1 MYSRLISR
9 ILLPLALIA
18 TVFAVSA
25 CDNVGVE
32 PKGLAAADNIFQE
45 DGAYRSYLAKLYA
58 GLSTTGQQGATGDPD
73 IQGISDEGF
82 SQYVRL
88 WWQMQEL
95 PTDEA
100 VLAFPDTPVEEM
112 NAGNW
117 GAENGFISGMYS
129 RVSFQVTQA
138 NNFLRES
145 TPGKLDE
152 RNVGPEVQQQISQ
165 WRAEARFLRALSYW
179 HGLDLYGG
187 IPIVTEENPVGG
199 APPSPNSRQEVF
211 EFVEEEL
218 IAITNGEG
226 EENLSDPGQSQYGRA
241 DKAAAYMVLANLYL
255 NAEVYI
261 GEARYSDAIEYASR
275 VIDSGAFTLQTS
287 SRGSFSP
294 YQSLF
299 LADND
304 RANGIIFSVP
314 QDGENT
320 QHFGGTQFLIAASLG
335 APFTEQSLVDNYGTT
350 QAYQG
355 LRVTETSYNLFN
367 TTEDDRADI
376 FVTRE
381 RDPEITAFND
391 FGQGYLAPKYRNL
404 TSQGNPGSSLV
415 FPDTDYPMFRLAEAY
430 LIYAEATL
438 RGENGDEARA
448 QTLINDLRQRA
459 GLGRDVGT
467 SNGPSLTLDLIL
479 DERGRELFW
488 EARRRM
494 DLIRYGLFTGG
505 ELTWAGKNGGYP
517 DGGALD
523 GEYRALYPIP
533 ASELQTNP
541 NLEQNDGY

>member
-1 MYSRLISR
+1 MHSRIISR

-187 IPIVTEENPVGG
+187 IPIVTEENPIGG
-199 APPSPNSRQEVF
+199 TPPSPNSRQEVF

-226 EENLSDPGQSQYGRA
+226 EENLPDPGQSQYGRA

-261 GEARYSDAIEYASR
+261 DEARYSNAVEYASQ

-304 RANGIIFSVP
+304 QANGIIFSVP

-320 QHFGGTQFLIAASLG
+320 RHFGGTQFLIAASLG
-335 APFTEQSLVDNYGTT
+335 PPFTEQSLVDNYGTT
-350 QAYQG
+350 EAYQG

-367 TTEDDRADI
+367 TTEDDRANI

-404 TSQGNPGSSLV
+404 TSRGSPGSNKT

-438 RGENGDEARA
+438 RGGGGDESRA
-448 QTLINDLRQRA
+448 LSLVNDLRQRA
-459 GLGRDVGT
+459 GLGRDVEA
-467 SNGPSLTLDLIL
+467 SDLDLQFIL

-488 EARRRM
+488 EARRRT

-505 ELTWAGKNGGYP
+505 ELAWAGKNGGYP

-523 GEYRALYPIP
+523 GGYRTLYPVP